1 MRLSRA
7 VQDTLVGALIAV
19 GALASVVLLVTTTYF
34 TILCLIGI
42 GFLALP
48 HLTTAVRWVCDLN
61 RRAAARSGVP
71 VERPYRPEPE
81 EIERDIVGW
90 VRRCKWI
97 LADPASWRDLL
108 WLLLNSVVGLLLGSA
123 PAAMLYYAGEGL
135 VLVGGLWQ
143 PVAADGVG
151 RWYAFIT
158 VDSWPAALAA
168 ALAALAVSMRLAPP
182 QPLVPQGPRL
192 LRPVP
197 AGPDPGSPPGIPG
210 PAPLG
215 DTFRR
220 SGHPGRR
227 GAPHRTRSA
236 RRRPGQAGQ
245 PRPHPRR
252 RRPAAGPRHGRG
264 TPAAERRAQLLRAGS
279 A

>member
-123 PAAMLYYAGEGL
+123 PAAMLYYAGRG
-135 VLVGGLWQ
+135 WC
-143 PVAADGVG
+143 
-151 RWYAFIT
+151 
-158 VDSWPAALAA
+158 WPAACGSPSPPTGWAA
-168 ALAALAVSMRLAPP
+168 GTRSSPWTAGPPPSPRPWRPSPCPPAGSTSAPGSSRATP
-182 QPLVPQGPRL
+182 TSSCSCWARPREPAWNPGSGTS
-192 LRPVP
+192 RRHVP
-197 AGPDPGSPPGIPG
+197 ALWTSRPPRCAASNAICTTAPRPGWSASASPS
-210 PAPLG
+210 APSTG
-215 DTFRR
+215 SWT
-220 SGHPGRR
+220 
-227 GAPHRTRSA
+227 ATRTRH
-236 RRRPGQAGQ
+236 AGC
-245 PRPHPRR
+245 
-252 RRPAAGPRHGRG
+252 
-264 TPAAERRAQLLRAGS
+264 
-279 A
+279 